1 MIELHGNDLRFR
13 FPDVH
18 PRASCR
24 ISFLRTLRIP
34 DDNRSYPLPPGLSR
48 FPLNHVDDYAERVP
62 EDWGRH
68 GGVFLPMH
76 QAEAMWINFESTYP
90 MAVKIAA
97 GKSNAVTGEGW
108 RNALSDE
115 PSQDYLVI
123 PDQPWLDGF
132 YAGEG
137 LIRQFVAM
145 PLGEG
150 FTAEEQLTGAAE
162 HGGVQIVVY
171 PMKASAY
178 ERLRSRRTHM
188 AHDIEPAMPVM
199 ACAVPSMG
207 LAPGGLI
214 GTGHLRGRARPR
226 GVGHVHEIEVLRAS
240 PEQPAV
246 PACHRCRAAYQTS
259 IRSRLHRSRASLV
272 RVLRRR
278 PEGPGG
284 CRQALGPRQRR
295 GEEGQAGQ
303 GRLGRKRTAESHER
317 EDGER
322 RREHRARRRLLNP
335 PIREGQSPQ
344 TDPGTGI
351 SPCVTLKHGPSIPDS
366 SSIDGRD
373 KEDSGFL
380 SS

>member
-1 MIELHGNDLRFR
+1 MIELHGNALRFR

-97 GKSNAVTGEGW
+97 GKINAVTGEGW
-108 RNALSDE
+108 RNALPDE

-207 LAPGGLI
+207 LAPGGLMEQDI
-214 GTGHLRGRARPR
+214 YEDEHGLEAWDTSTRSRCFVHLLNSLQYLHVTGTGPPTRPPSAHEYTEAGLPWFEYYAADR
-226 GVGHVHEIEVLRAS
+226 KALAGADKLLGLDSVAAKKVKLGKGVLEGNEPVS
-240 PEQPAV
+240 PTNVKMVSA
-246 PACHRCRAAYQTS
+246 
-259 IRSRLHRSRASLV
+259 
-272 RVLRRR
+272 
-278 PEGPGG
+278 GG
-284 CRQALGPRQRR
+284 
-295 GEEGQAGQ
+295 
-303 GRLGRKRTAESHER
+303 TTV
-317 EDGER
+317 
-322 RREHRARRRLLNP
+322 
-335 PIREGQSPQ
+335 REG
-344 TDPGTGI
+344 D
-351 SPCVTLKHGPSIPDS
+351 
-366 SSIDGRD
+366 
-373 KEDSGFL
+373 F
-380 SS
+380 